1 MERINGQMFAK
12 LVQYVPVIPV
22 YYSMPCSQP
31 EPSETEV
38 VTEVKK
44 EVISPSA
51 TATESFTPPTFNTP
65 ELLPQDTPILV
76 QNAVG
81 DAAGPQMVTMATQP
95 NGNPVTCLPA
105 GFQLNVSCDT
115 SSGIQLQASM
125 QPSTTTTT
133 DANTGSML
141 IPVSADGKPI
151 KILQSGHPA
160 VLQPQQQQQQQQQQ
174 QPHSHGFVKTMPTVV
189 SADGSTIQLLMDNG
203 QSPITISPE
212 QAQALNQRV
221 YVAPNDSNNNATVV
235 QYVQIPG
242 QDKQAVLR
250 RVRQD
255 SYVTSRRRTGC
266 TCPNCQEI
274 RKNGAPAGIKRT
286 HICHWPGCGKTYH
299 KSSHLKAH
307 VRTHTGEKP
316 YVCEWPTAFMKICGK
331 RFSRSDELQRHYRI
345 HTGERR
351 YQCTECDKR
360 FTRSDHLKKHF
371 NRMHTAKLQKS
382 VIGPPNIKL
391 EPLLQSYPSPSS
403 DNVDSNMPVYSP
415 PDNVEQSYPPTDENM
430 QDNLPA
436 YSSPGNNSN
445 CMDDAQPDNNNEQI
459 TVTIYRD
466 PEFLP
471 SSSSSDHESDMLTGE
486 NDFSSVGGEDDS
498 NLHTSLTG
506 DQSAILTD

>member
-38 VTEVKK
+38 VTKVKTEVH
-44 EVISPSA
+44 SPSA
-51 TATESFTPPTFNTP
+51 TATESFTPPTFSNP
-65 ELLPQDTPILV
+65 ELLPQDTPIFV

-81 DAAGPQMVTMATQP
+81 DGGAPQVVTMATQP
-95 NGNPVTCLPA
+95 NGNPVTCVPA
-105 GFQLNVSCDT
+105 AFQLNVSCDT
-115 SSGIQLQASM
+115 STGIQLQASV
-125 QPSTTTTT
+125 QPPVTTTT
-133 DANTGSML
+133 DANSGSML

-151 KILQSGHPA
+151 KVLQSGHP
-160 VLQPQQQQQQQQQQ
+160 VMLQQQS
-174 QPHSHGFVKTMPTVV
+174 QPNPHGFVKTMPAVMP
-189 SADGSTIQLLMDNG
+189 ADGNAIQLLMENG
-203 QSPITISPE
+203 QPAVNIPPE
-212 QAQALNQRV
+212 QAQALNRV
-221 YVAPNDSNNNATVV
+221 YIAPNDSNNNATVV

-242 QDKQAVLR
+242 QGKEAVLR

-371 NRMHTAKLQKS
+371 NRMHTARMQKS
-382 VIGPPNIKL
+382 GIGPPNVKL
-391 EPLLQSYPSPSS
+391 EPLLASYPSPRN
-403 DNVDSNMPVYSP
+403 DNVDKNMPIYSP
-415 PDNVEQSYPPTDENM
+415 PDNIEQTYPPTDDSI
-430 QDNLPA
+430 QDNIQTYP
-436 YSSPGNNSN
+436 SPGNNSS
-445 CMDDAQPDNNNEQI
+445 CMDDVQPDNNEHM

-466 PEFLP
+466 ADFLQ
-471 SSSSSDHESDMLTGE
+471 SSSSESDMLTGE
-486 NDFSSVGGEDDS
+486 NDFSSVGGDDDS

>member
-1 MERINGQMFAK
+1 MFAK

-31 EPSETEV
+31 ESSEADTI
-38 VTEVKK
+38 TEVKK
-44 EVISPSA
+44 EVMSPSA
-51 TATESFTPPTFNTP
+51 TATESFTPPTFNTQ
-65 ELLPQDTPILV
+65 ELLPQDTPIMV

-81 DAAGPQMVTMATQP
+81 DGSAATGAPQMVTMATQP
-95 NGNPVTCLPA
+95 NGNPVTCVPA
-105 GFQLNVSCDT
+105 FHLNLSCDT
-115 SSGIQLQASM
+115 SSGIQLQASV
-125 QPSTTTTT
+125 QPPTTTTS
-133 DANTGSML
+133 DANGGSML

-160 VLQPQQQQQQQQQQ
+160 VLQQQQQQS
-174 QPHSHGFVKTMPTVV
+174 QPHTHGFVKAMPTVV
-189 SADGSTIQLLMDNG
+189 QAADGNTIQLLMENG
-203 QSPITISPE
+203 QPAINISPE
-212 QAQALNQRV
+212 QAQVLNQRV

-274 RKNGAPAGIKRT
+274 RKNGAPPGIKRI

-371 NRMHTAKLQKS
+371 NRMHTAKMQKS
-382 VIGPPNIKL
+382 GIGPPNVKL
-391 EPLLQSYPSPSS
+391 EPLLATFASPS
-403 DNVDSNMPVYSP
+403 NDSIDKIYSP
-415 PDNVEQSYPPTDENM
+415 PDSVEQTDDSIQESIPSYT
-430 QDNLPA
+430 
-436 YSSPGNNSN
+436 STSPGNDSN
-445 CMDDAQPDNNNEQI
+445 CIDDIQHNNTEHM

-466 PEFLP
+466 AEFLQ
-471 SSSSSDHESDMLTGE
+471 SSSSESDMLTGE
-486 NDFSSVGGEDDS
+486 HDFSSVGGDEDS
-498 NLHTSLTG
+498 NNVHTSLTG
-506 DQSAILTD
+506 NQSAILTE

>member
-31 EPSETEV
+31 EPSEAEV
-38 VTEVKK
+38 TPEVKT

-51 TATESFTPPTFNTP
+51 TSTESFTPPTFNTP
-65 ELLPQDTPILV
+65 EMLPQDTPLLV

-81 DAAGPQMVTMATQP
+81 DGGAPQVVTMATQP
-95 NGNPVTCLPA
+95 NGNPVTCVPA
-105 GFQLNVSCDT
+105 FQLNFSCDNT
-115 SSGIQLQASM
+115 SGIQLQASVQ
-125 QPSTTTTT
+125 QPVTTT
-133 DANTGSML
+133 DANSGSML

-151 KILQSGHPA
+151 KILQPPGGHP
-160 VLQPQQQQQQQQQQ
+160 VMLQQ
-174 QPHSHGFVKTMPTVV
+174 QPPHGFVKTTQGVTP
-189 SADGSTIQLLMDNG
+189 ADANAIQLLMDNNG
-203 QSPITISPE
+203 QPAVGISPE
-212 QAQALNQRV
+212 QTQSLNRV
-221 YVAPNDSNNNATVV
+221 YIAPNDSNNNATVV
-235 QYVQIPG
+235 QYVQVPG
-242 QDKQAVLR
+242 QDKTAILR

-255 SYVTSRRRTGC
+255 SYVAGNRRRTGC
-266 TCPNCQEI
+266 TCPNCQDI
-274 RKNGAPAGIKRT
+274 RKNGAPAGVKRT

-371 NRMHTAKLQKS
+371 NRMHTAKMQKS
-382 VIGPPNIKL
+382 GIGPPNVKL
-391 EPLLQSYPSPSS
+391 EPLLASYPSPGS
-403 DNVDSNMPVYSP
+403 DSVDKNIPIYSP
-415 PDNVEQSYPPTDENM
+415 PDNVEQTYPLTDDVIQDSIPTY
-430 QDNLPA
+430 P
-436 YSSPGNNSN
+436 SPGNNSS
-445 CMDDAQPDNNNEQI
+445 CMDDVPPDNNNNEHL

-466 PEFLP
+466 ADFLQ
-471 SSSSSDHESDMLTGE
+471 SSSSESDMLTGE
-486 NDFSSVGGEDDS
+486 NDFSSVGDDDS
-498 NLHTSLTG
+498 NLHTSLTT
-506 DQSAILTD
+506 DPSAILTD

>member
-22 YYSMPCSQP
+22 YYSMPPSQSEP

-38 VTEVKK
+38 IPEVKK
-44 EVISPSA
+44 EVMSPSA
-51 TATESFTPPTFNTP
+51 TATESFTPPTFNTSDM
-65 ELLPQDTPILV
+65 LPQDTPMLV

-81 DAAGPQMVTMATQP
+81 DGATPQVVTMATQP
-95 NGNPVTCLPA
+95 NGNPVTCVPA
-105 GFQLNVSCDT
+105 FHLNFSCDT
-115 SSGIQLQASM
+115 SSGIQLQASV
-125 QPSTTTTT
+125 QPPTTTTT
-133 DANTGSML
+133 DANSGSML

-160 VLQPQQQQQQQQQQ
+160 ILQQQ
-174 QPHSHGFVKTMPTVV
+174 QPNSHGFVKTMPAVMP
-189 SADGSTIQLLMDNG
+189 ADGNTIQILMENG
-203 QSPITISPE
+203 QQAINISPD
-212 QAQALNQRV
+212 QAQALNPRV
-221 YVAPNDSNNNATVV
+221 YIAPNDSNNNATVV

-382 VIGPPNIKL
+382 GMGPPNVKL
-391 EPLLQSYPSPSS
+391 EPLLAALAAR
-403 DNVDSNMPVYSP
+403 DNVDKTMPVYSP
-415 PDNVEQSYPPTDENM
+415 PDNVEQTYTPTEDTIQDNIPSYP
-430 QDNLPA
+430 
-436 YSSPGNNSN
+436 SPGSNSN
-445 CMDDAQPDNNNEQI
+445 CLDVQPEDNSDQM

-466 PEFLP
+466 ADFLQ
-471 SSSSSDHESDMLTGE
+471 SSSSESDMLAGE
-486 NDFSSVGGEDDS
+486 NDFSSVGTDDS
-498 NLHTSLTG
+498 NNLHTSLTG

>member
-31 EPSETEV
+31 DPSEAEEI
-38 VTEVKK
+38 TEVKK

-51 TATESFTPPTFNTP
+51 TATESFTPPTLNTP
-65 ELLPQDTPILV
+65 ELLPQDTPIQLV

-81 DAAGPQMVTMATQP
+81 DGAAPQMVTMATQA
-95 NGNPVTCLPA
+95 NGNPVTCVPA
-105 GFQLNVSCDT
+105 FQLNLSCDT
-115 SSGIQLQASM
+115 STGLQLQASV
-125 QPSTTTTT
+125 QPPVTTTT
-133 DANTGSML
+133 DANAGSML

-160 VLQPQQQQQQQQQQ
+160 MLQQ
-174 QPHSHGFVKTMPTVV
+174 QPQPQHGFVKQMPTVV
-189 SADGSTIQLLMDNG
+189 TSDGNSLQLLMENG
-203 QSPITISPE
+203 QPAVNISPE
-212 QAQALNQRV
+212 QVQALNQRV

-235 QYVQIPG
+235 QYVQIAG

-382 VIGPPNIKL
+382 GIGPPNIKL
-391 EPLLQSYPSPSS
+391 EPLLPSYPSPS
-403 DNVDSNMPVYSP
+403 NDSIDKNMPVYSP
-415 PDNVEQSYPPTDENM
+415 PDNVEQTYPPTDDNM
-430 QDNLPA
+430 QDSIPS
-436 YSSPGNNSN
+436 YSSPGNNSG
-445 CMDDAQPDNNNEQI
+445 CMDDIQPSDGNSEHM
-459 TVTIYRD
+459 TVTIYQNAD
-466 PEFLP
+466 FLQ
-471 SSSSSDHESDMLTGE
+471 SSSSESDMLTGE
-486 NDFSSVGGEDDS
+486 NDFSSIGADDDS
-498 NLHTSLTG
+498 NVHTSLT
-506 DQSAILTD
+506 DNQSVVLTD

>member
-22 YYSMPCSQP
+22 YYSMPPCSQP

-38 VTEVKK
+38 ITEVKK
-44 EVISPSA
+44 EAISPSA
-51 TATESFTPPTFNTP
+51 SATESFTPPTLDTP
-65 ELLPQDTPILV
+65 ELLPQDTPMLV

-81 DAAGPQMVTMATQP
+81 DGGAPQVVAMATQP
-95 NGNPVTCLPA
+95 NGNSVQCVPA
-105 GFQLNVSCDT
+105 GFHLNLSCDT

-125 QPSTTTTT
+125 QPPVTTTTE
-133 DANTGSML
+133 ANGGSML

-151 KILQSGHPA
+151 KILQSGHP
-160 VLQPQQQQQQQQQQ
+160 VMLQQQS
-174 QPHSHGFVKTMPTVV
+174 QPNPHGFVKTTPAVMP
-189 SADGSTIQLLMDNG
+189 ADGNTIQLIMENG
-203 QSPITISPE
+203 QQAVSVPPE
-212 QAQALNQRV
+212 QAQLLNQRL
-221 YVAPNDSNNNATVV
+221 YIAPNDSNNNATVV
-235 QYVQIPG
+235 QYVQIAG

-255 SYVTSRRRTGC
+255 SYTTSSRRRTGC

-371 NRMHTAKLQKS
+371 NRMHTAKMQKS
-382 VIGPPNIKL
+382 GIGPPNVKL
-391 EPLLQSYPSPSS
+391 EPLLASYPSPSN
-403 DNVDSNMPVYSP
+403 DDVDKNMPVYSP
-415 PDNVEQSYPPTDENM
+415 PENVEQTFPPTDNSI
-430 QDNLPA
+430 QDSNIAA
-436 YSSPGNNSN
+436 YSSPGNNNS
-445 CMDDAQPDNNNEQI
+445 CIDEVQPDSSEHL

-466 PEFLP
+466 AEFLQ
-471 SSSSSDHESDMLTGE
+471 SSSSESDMLTGE
-486 NDFSSVGGEDDS
+486 NDFSSIGGDDDS
-498 NLHTSLTG
+498 SIHTSLTG
-506 DQSAILTD
+506 DQPANLTD

>member
-1 MERINGQMFAK
+1 MFAK

-22 YYSMPCSQP
+22 YYSMPCTQP

-44 EVISPSA
+44 EVMSPSP
-51 TATESFTPPTFNTP
+51 TATESFTPPTFNTS
-65 ELLPQDTPILV
+65 ELLPQDTPIVV
-76 QNAVG
+76 QNNVG
-81 DAAGPQMVTMATQP
+81 DGAAPQMVTMATQP
-95 NGNPVTCLPA
+95 NGNTVTCVPA
-105 GFQLNVSCDT
+105 FQLNLSCDT
-115 SSGIQLQASM
+115 STGIQLQASV
-125 QPSTTTTT
+125 QPPIPTTT
-133 DANTGSML
+133 DANSGSML

-160 VLQPQQQQQQQQQQ
+160 VLQPPPPPQQQQQQL
-174 QPHSHGFVKTMPTVV
+174 QPHPHGFIKTI
-189 SADGSTIQLLMDNG
+189 DGSTIQLLMDNG
-203 QSPITISPE
+203 QSPVGISAE
-212 QAQALNQRV
+212 QAQTLNPRV
-221 YVAPNDSNNNATVV
+221 YIAPNDSNNNATVV
-235 QYVQIPG
+235 QYVQIAG

-250 RVRQD
+250 RVRQEN
-255 SYVTSRRRTGC
+255 YVTNRRRTGC

-382 VIGPPNIKL
+382 GMGPPNVKL
-391 EPLLQSYPSPSS
+391 EPLLPSS
-403 DNVDSNMPVYSP
+403 FTSPISENVDKNVPIYSP
-415 PDNVEQSYPPTDENM
+415 PDNIEQTYPPTDSIID
-430 QDNLPA
+430 DNIPP
-436 YSSPGNNSN
+436 YSSPGNDSG
-445 CMDDAQPDNNNEQI
+445 CMEEVQPDSNEHL

-466 PEFLP
+466 ADFLH
-471 SSSSSDHESDMLTGE
+471 SSSSESDMLTGE
-486 NDFSSVGGEDDS
+486 NDFSSVGREDDS
-498 NLHTSLTG
+498 DLPPLTG
-506 DQSAILTD
+506 DQSEILTD